1 MAPSKTELLHESGYG
16 TSSTYGDYNTYQDQG
31 FSKQQDQAV
40 NPFATN
46 AGYAFSPSPRTP
58 NPAIEKSQWV
68 LLGSALCFVGAIILG
83 FTQNAQIAARIGNLS
98 SGAAIAAG
106 VCQVITALFL
116 YGLVAYLMNRRE
128 NNGRMIGIAFSL
140 IGIVMGIIWAV
151 LGFFSGNIL
160 GVIAAVLCLGVV
172 LFNCIWLYQ
181 TNQPKLH
188 RGLRK

>member
-1 MAPSKTELLHESGYG
+1 M
-16 TSSTYGDYNTYQDQG
+16 
-31 FSKQQDQAV
+31 
-40 NPFATN
+40 
-46 AGYAFSPSPRTP
+46 
-58 NPAIEKSQWV
+58 
-68 LLGSALCFVGAIILG
+68 
-83 FTQNAQIAARIGNLS
+83 
-98 SGAAIAAG
+98 
-106 VCQVITALFL
+106 ITALFL

-151 LGFFSGNIL
+151 LGFFSGNIF
-160 GVIAAVLCLGVV
+160 GVIAAVLCLGVA